1 MKFFLGDFLDI
12 MYIFATIITNRGCDR
27 DELNFTEKGKIMK
40 KTLVALFGLVVLGGC
55 AGYYDYYKGG
65 VRYTQDG
72 EDCVFYSAERGRRY
86 SDDIRSLNTDKKIV
100 YRNTNCRDLYVR
112 DTANVAPRNAR
123 QVLSPAADD
132 VDVKPTCNKVVKK
145 RYVFVK

>member
-1 MKFFLGDFLDI
+1 
-12 MYIFATIITNRGCDR
+12 
-27 DELNFTEKGKIMK
+27 MK
-40 KTLVALFGLVVLGGC
+40 KTLVALLGLVVLGGC

-72 EDCVFYSAERGRRY
+72 DDCIFYSAERGRKY
-86 SDDIRSLNTDKKIV
+86 SEDIRSLDVDKKIV

-112 DTANVAPRNAR
+112 DTANVSSFNAR
-123 QVLSPAADD
+123 QVLAPAADD
-132 VDVKPTCNKVVKK
+132 VVVKPTCNKVVKK